1 MKTPKPNF
9 CNGSFQEVNTSLP
22 IVFINSE
29 EDELQSV
36 VNQVLPGV
44 QVVSLEANQDW
55 VKQITEALA
64 ERHGEALACDQPLEP
79 LSVKIIVRRLYHLAQ
94 SVIKSYSYQ
103 LMTYW
108 VERYQRWRL
117 LNARTS
123 NIEKMPPVLNQSG
136 FEEA

>member
-9 CNGSFQEVNTSLP
+9 CNGSFQDVNPSLP

-29 EDELQSV
+29 DDELQSV
-36 VNQVLPGV
+36 VHQVLPGA

-55 VKQITEALA
+55 GKQITEALA
-64 ERHGEALACDQPLEP
+64 ERHGEALASDQPLEP
-79 LSVKIIVRRLYHLAQ
+79 LSVKIIVKRLFHLAQ
-94 SVIKSYSYQ
+94 AVIKSYSHQ

-108 VERYQRWRL
+108 VERYKQWKL
-117 LNARTS
+117 LKTNTS
-123 NIEKMPPVLNQSG
+123 DIEKMPPVLNQSG